1 MTKNFKTAEFAC
13 PCCGEVKTSNHL
25 MAALE
30 FVRCYFDD
38 RIVTIT
44 SGYRCPEHNADP
56 KVGGATSSKHLLG
69 IAADIE
75 VKGVNPEDV
84 YDLLN
89 MTFPRSYG
97 IGLYDW
103 GVHVDVREDRARW

>member
-1 MTKNFKTAEFAC
+1 MT
-13 PCCGEVKTSNHL
+13 SHHL
-25 MAALE
+25 MAVLE

-38 RIVTIT
+38 SAVTII
-44 SGYRCPEHNADP
+44 SGYRCQAHNSDP
-56 KVGGATSSKHLLG
+56 KVGGATHSKHLIG

-75 VKGVNPEDV
+75 VKGVKPEDV

-103 GVHVDVREDRARW
+103 GVHIDVRSERARWKDG